1 MPDRSNS
8 FHTSLIKNNNQLS
21 LNGVEPMPIV
31 KSNIATAKS
40 ILKAKFISS
49 KSMAQTPETDYKA
62 EEV

>member
-1 MPDRSNS
+1 
-8 FHTSLIKNNNQLS
+8 
-21 LNGVEPMPIV
+21 MPIV